1 MARRS
6 KPNPGGRILKADN
19 HICFDFHSIEKA
31 QVHSALEQMYI
42 PRERLR
48 LGNCIGRGNEY

>member
-1 MARRS
+1 MAER
-6 KPNPGGRILKADN
+6 
-19 HICFDFHSIEKA
+19 HICFDFHSIENA

-48 LGNCIGRGNEY
+48 LGNCIGRGDCYIR